1 MFKIAL
7 VEWSTL
13 TTMNSITKL
22 VKPIFITGRV
32 LGFFPFT
39 IDSAENLKKFNLL
52 DVCQVV
58 FDVIVWS
65 VIFYFRFLTGLTV
78 QKSASS
84 LAEIGVSF
92 GALMGF
98 SVLIGSGIGNYV
110 NRLKFFQILEN
121 LKNFDRKVVQWSEIN
136 NLVDSIFYFQIVQFD
151 VSINHRQHL
160 QFIIGSFLS
169 VASTFVACVAVTV
182 SVYLVYEIKVEKT
195 EPVAFLCVLMMCATL
210 SFYAMVFC
218 LLMMAVYVRFKW
230 INEILVWVL

>member
-1 MFKIAL
+1 MD
-7 VEWSTL
+7 
-13 TTMNSITKL
+13 SITKL

-39 IDSAENLKKFNLL
+39 VDSKENLKKVHLL
-52 DVCQVV
+52 DIFQVV

-121 LKNFDRKVVQWSEIN
+121 LKNFDRKVN
-136 NLVDSIFYFQIVQFD
+136 
-151 VSINHRQHL
+151 
-160 QFIIGSFLS
+160 
-169 VASTFVACVAVTV
+169 
-182 SVYLVYEIKVEKT
+182 
-195 EPVAFLCVLMMCATL
+195 
-210 SFYAMVFC
+210 
-218 LLMMAVYVRFKW
+218 
-230 INEILVWVL
+230 